1 MKSCLCCVKRH
12 VGIVELPD
20 TQRSAS
26 CRFQQD
32 GAGKPL
38 VISFV
43 HAHVA
48 DRCEHDRTP
57 LRGPYFTAVCPTSS
71 RSASLHF
78 QQRDGKTADRTETR
92 RRTEESFWVFFS
104 GSCLKTSGEKTRRIP
119 AEVWGER
126 PNGSRCH
133 ALVGCIWKRTQE
145 SRGGRRDLRTDWSTG
160 CTVDI

>member
-92 RRTEESFWVFFS
+92 RRTEESFWFFFS
-104 GSCLKTSGEKTRRIP
+104 WLVSEDVRGENKENPGGGLGGTSQQVQMSRSCRLHLETHAREQRREAGSPHR
-119 AEVWGER
+119 
-126 PNGSRCH
+126 
-133 ALVGCIWKRTQE
+133 LVDGVHC
-145 SRGGRRDLRTDWSTG
+145 
-160 CTVDI
+160 